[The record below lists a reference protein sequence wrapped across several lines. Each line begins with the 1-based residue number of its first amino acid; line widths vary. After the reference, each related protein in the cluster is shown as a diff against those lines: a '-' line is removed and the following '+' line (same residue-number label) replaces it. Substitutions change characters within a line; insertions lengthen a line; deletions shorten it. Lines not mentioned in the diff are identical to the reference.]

1 MEKKVRKI
9 KFHKYHGNGND
20 FILIDNRDQ
29 KITFDSD
36 REVAF
41 LCDRRFGIGGDG
53 LILLEPSGMFDFRMV
68 YYNADGKEGSMCG
81 NGGRSIV
88 AFAAN
93 LGLISGKT
101 TFEAVDGIHEATFHK
116 TTDNNY
122 YVALM
127 MNDVARIE
135 KNHSDYIL
143 NTGSPHYVIFVE
155 DARLTNVVEEGKKI
169 RYNSIFTDKGINVNF
184 ISKNEGLFHMRT
196 YERGVE
202 DETFSCGTGSVA
214 VALCLELEGLAPS
227 GNEVKLNTKGGELT
241 VRYERSGKGFSDI
254 HLCGPATYVFEGLIT
269 IPY

>member
-1 MEKKVRKI
+1 MR
-9 KFHKYHGNGND
+9 FHKYHGTGND

-93 LGLISGKT
+93 LGMIAGKT
-101 TFEAVDGIHEATFHK
+101 TFEAVDGIHEATFNK

-122 YVALM
+122 FVSLM

-155 DARLTNVVEEGKKI
+155 DARLTDVVVEGKKI
-169 RYNSIFTDKGINVNF
+169 RYNSVFKDKGINVNF

-202 DETFSCGTGSVA
+202 DETFPA
-214 VALCLELEGLAPS
+214 VPEVLQLLFVWNWKASPPA